1 MIHGTVVC
9 MEELL
14 KELDALIED
23 APLDFLGTGSDSRHA
38 DKKDREWHT
47 DYQRIRAAILAKW
60 QKEKYG

>member
-1 MIHGTVVC
+1 